1 MLVGPHKQAYIVEK
15 GLLCQCS
22 AFFDRAIRGRF
33 EESEEMKVHLETES
47 VRVIRLFLHWIDTRE
62 VRIPPKAWS
71 PASLEQSS
79 SSSPAPLVHER
90 ESEECAVESAVPEEP
105 DVAEGQEWIQRNL
118 IDLYIFADRRAI
130 PELRN
135 DIITTLITLDESP
148 RDLRKL
154 ASAYF
159 DHVRL
164 AYSNLPKSSTLLEF
178 LVAEAVWFWRDTCF
192 SHQDLP
198 TLPPDFLA
206 SVLCGVSLSRERRNK
221 ETYTPWRRNLCQFHE
236 HDSDQAIEDCMQRNK
251 DLQSSLRQKIK
262 AKSRGPSLGGTGR
275 ASDRW

>member
-1 MLVGPHKQAYIVEK
+1 MLVGPRKHTYVVDK

-22 AFFDRAIRGRF
+22 AFFDRAIRGHF
-33 EESEEMKVHLETES
+33 AEAEEMKVCLETES
-47 VRVIRLFLHWIDTRE
+47 VRVFRLFLHWMDTRE
-62 VRIPPKAWS
+62 VRIPPKAW
-71 PASLEQSS
+71 LSS
-79 SSSPAPLVHER
+79 SSSPSPSVHER
-90 ESEECAVESAVPEEP
+90 ESEEHAAESAVPEEA
-105 DVAEGQEWIQRNL
+105 DVAEGQEWLQRNL

-148 RDLRKL
+148 LDLRKL

-192 SHQDLP
+192 SHQDLS

-262 AKSRGPSLGGTGR
+262 AKRRGPSLGGTGR